1 MAEVIFNYKGLQA
14 TIQCDI
20 KDQLREIINKFI
32 TKVDT
37 DPNKVYFLFNGAKV
51 NEELTV
57 QEMVKSSGKESNTF
71 TILVEEIENDI
82 PKEYF
87 MKSEEI
93 ICPTCHESIRIS
105 LKDYKINLYDCKND
119 HKVDGLLLTE
129 FEKTQN
135 IDISKIVCGNCKNNN
150 KAESFNN
157 NFYKCCSCE
166 LFLCPLC
173 KTTHDKKHKIINY
186 EEKYYICEQHKDLY
200 SKYCEKCKQNICML
214 CEKQHKGHKAIYFGE
229 IMSDKDEI
237 MTKMDEFKKKLD
249 VFNNTIRDIIKR
261 LNSVI
266 DNMETYYRIVNEL
279 FEKYDLNK
287 RNYQILSN
295 IIEFQN
301 YNDIIVKDINK
312 INEDNNIYNKFNSI
326 MSIYNKMNNIINEI
340 ENNKFKNELI
350 SDYINKINY
359 KFKTEPQNLKYK
371 SEIGVNSKSQ
381 GFNDTFEVF
390 ISYKD
395 NKEYVVIRNAE
406 NNNNLDVFTLLDD
419 KRVAT
424 LKGHNNLITTIRYFI
439 NNKDNNEYLISADW
453 NHNIIIWDITDNY
466 KIKHRISNFSL
477 LRYDMWSLLLVFP
490 HNSDN
495 NYFITSS
502 SIPIKNPSY
511 STTQVYSLADG
522 QFIKFIKDEG
532 SCVWYLLSWYNK
544 KNNKYYIIQIASEKI
559 LVNNL
564 LEDEIYTEFIN
575 ERVSPQYSGFLY
587 CKDNNDYLCTSSYIG
602 YVNIWD
608 LYNKN
613 LFKKINTNNSDKICP
628 LFHII
633 QWNTKYAIVG
643 AFNKSFKIVD
653 LEQEK
658 VVGEIIK
665 AHYEEVVCV
674 KKVYHPT
681 FGESLLTLSRGFKI
695 KLWTM

>member
-1 MAEVIFNYKGLQA
+1 MAEIIFKYKGSQA

-20 KDQLREIINKFI
+20 KDQLREIIKKFI

-37 DPNKVYFLFNGAKV
+37 DPNNVYFLYEGDKV
-51 NEELTV
+51 NEELTF
-57 QEMVKSSGKESNTF
+57 QDLIKNSDKDSNKM
-71 TILVEEIENDI
+71 TILVEEIEDDI
-82 PKEYF
+82 QKEYY

-93 ICPTCHESIRIS
+93 ICPECHQSIRVS
-105 LKDYKINLYDCKND
+105 LKDYKITLYDCKNY
-119 HKVDGLLLTE
+119 HRKEGLLLTE
-129 FEKTQN
+129 FEKSQK
-135 IDISKIVCGNCKNNN
+135 IDISKIVCGNCKSNN
-150 KAESFNN
+150 KAESFNH

-166 LFLCPLC
+166 IFLCPLC
-173 KTTHDKKHKIINY
+173 RTTHDKKHKIIDY
-186 EEKYYICEQHKDLY
+186 EEKYYICEKHKDLY
-200 SKYCEKCKQNICML
+200 SKYCEQCKENICML
-214 CEKQHKGHKAIYFGE
+214 CEKQHKDHKAIYFGE

-237 MTKMDEFKKKLD
+237 ISKKDEFKKKLD

-266 DNMETYYRIVNEL
+266 DNMEIYYRIINEL
-279 FEKYDLNK
+279 FENYDLNK

-295 IIEFQN
+295 IIEFQK
-301 YNDIIVKDINK
+301 YNDTIVKDINK
-312 INEDNNIYNKFNSI
+312 INEDNNINNKFNYI

-340 ENNKFKNELI
+340 ENNKIKNELI

-359 KFKTEPQNLKYK
+359 KFKTEPLNLKFK
-371 SEIGVNSKSQ
+371 SEIGVDSKTQ
-381 GFNDTFEVF
+381 GYNDTFEVF

-395 NKEYVVIRNAE
+395 NKEYVVIRNCTFY
-406 NNNNLDVFTLLDD
+406 NSLDVYTLLDD
-419 KRVAT
+419 KKVLT
-424 LKGHNNLITTIRYFI
+424 LKGHNNLITTIRYFM

-453 NHNIIIWDITDNY
+453 NFNIIIWDITDNY

-502 SIPIKNPSY
+502 SIPIKNQSY
-511 STTQVYSLADG
+511 STTQMYSLADG
-522 QFIKFIKDEG
+522 QFIKFIKNDG
-532 SCVWYLLSWYNK
+532 SCIWYLLSWYNK
-544 KNNKYYIIQIASEKI
+544 KNNKYYIIQLGSEKI
-559 LVNNL
+559 LINNL
-564 LEDEIYTEFIN
+564 LEDELYVEFLN
-575 ERVSPQYSGFLY
+575 NRVSPQYSGFLY
-587 CKDNNDYLCTSSYIG
+587 SKDNNDYLCTSSYLG
-602 YVNIWD
+602 FVNIWD

-613 LFKKINTNNSDKICP
+613 LFTTINTNNSDKVCP

-658 VVGEIIK
+658 VVGEIK
-665 AHYEEVVCV
+665 GHFDEVVCV

-695 KLWTM
+695 KLWTI